1 LRCFQLIQKHLII
14 YGLLSTV
21 IPLGPMLCVVAPS
34 RLGDEIKHPS
44 KTSRL
49 IKGSMEDSFTEIM
62 TMVDVF
68 LAYPERRCLAS
79 TPDLWFQMSQGFRLY
94 GKFLSEGGLRRLVP
108 RFCKRSY
115 FYETHPRFW
124 KRGYFFGNAATFL
137 EIGPRFWKR
146 GYFLEKRSRFW
157 KRGYGFGNGSTFLQ
171 TRLLVGLCHVFGN
184 AATWISLL

>member
-1 LRCFQLIQKHLII
+1 LIQKHLII

-34 RLGDEIKHPS
+34 RLGDEIKHPL

-62 TMVDVF
+62 TMVDAF

-115 FYETHPRFW
+115 F
-124 KRGYFFGNAATFL
+124 FGNTSTFL
-137 EIGPRFWKR
+137 E
-146 GYFLEKRSRFW
+146 
-157 KRGYGFGNGSTFLQ
+157 
-171 TRLLVGLCHVFGN
+171 TRLLF
-184 AATWISLL
+184 WK